1 MQKPLIHFFLAICYN
16 QLHLVFLTCF
26 IINVC
31 LCFQVPKDNPV
42 LRVLFHLGNHHNVV
56 GGHRKICI
64 LLTASIKA
72 KKHRQILSPIVSNT
86 CSLKDSNKD
95 GTCLGQLTL
104 PSSWWP
110 SVTPMLKKRP
120 NQETVSSETK
130 FKQPKVLVD
139 VKYSVFE
146 MSHGYSCD
154 TLKGKRL

>member
-1 MQKPLIHFFLAICYN
+1 M
-16 QLHLVFLTCF
+16 
-26 IINVC
+26 
-31 LCFQVPKDNPV
+31 
-42 LRVLFHLGNHHNVV
+42 V
-56 GGHRKICI
+56 GGHHKICI
-64 LLTASIKA
+64 LLTATKKA
-72 KKHRQILSPIVSNT
+72 GKFKYQQQQQDFKSPTVSNI
-86 CSLKDSNKD
+86 CSPKDNSKKDD

-110 SVTPMLKKRP
+110 SVTPMLKKKKRRE
-120 NQETVSSETK
+120 NSNIQDETLTTETAK